1 MIRNEIVITG
11 GLGFIGQNFVR
22 YLDKKLNNYKIIL
35 YDKSK
40 KNYKRVKLNSK
51 KNKIV
56 IIIGN
61 TLDIEN
67 KLSRFKNI
75 KVLFHFGEFSRIV
88 KSFEFT
94 KECFSSNTLGTFKVL
109 NFCKNRNIK
118 LIYSASSSKF
128 GNNGA
133 DENLSPYSWT
143 KSKNIVLIKNFSKWF
158 GLKYEIVY
166 FFNVY
171 GPGHSHY
178 GKLSAVIG
186 IFEGQYLQ
194 NKPLTVVSPGTQL
207 RDFTHVYDI
216 VHGTYLAWKKNLN
229 KEYMLG
235 TGKTYTINYIA
246 KLFNHNI
253 EMVPSRPGE
262 RIASAKTNN
271 ETYKI
276 LGYKPKINIEKYIK
290 DFVKNNKKK

>member
-11 GLGFIGQNFVR
+11 GLGFIGQNFAR

-40 KNYKRVKLNSK
+40 KNYKKVNFKSK
-51 KNKIV
+51 KNKI
-56 IIIGN
+56 IIIISN
-61 TLDIEN
+61 TLKIEN

-94 KECFSSNTLGTFKVL
+94 KECFSSNTLGTFQVL
-109 NFCKNRNIK
+109 NFCRNRNIK

-143 KSKNIVLIKNFSKWF
+143 KSKNIELIKNFSKWF

-171 GPGHSHY
+171 GPGHSNY

-186 IFEGQYLQ
+186 IFEGQYLN
-194 NKPLTVVSPGTQL
+194 NKALTVVSPGTQL

-216 VHGTYLAWKKNLN
+216 IHGTYLAWKKNLN
-229 KEYMLG
+229 REYMLG

-246 KLFNHNI
+246 KLFNHKI
-253 EMVPSRPGE
+253 QMVPPRIGE
-262 RIASAKTNN
+262 RISSTKINN

-276 LGYKPKINIEKYIK
+276 LGYKPKINIEKYIE